1 MEIEEK
7 KEKQRTIQQNKS
19 LHLYCQQLSDKLN
32 EAGISQRVLL
42 EGLEIDNSSE
52 SIKDI
57 FRSLGKAKYKK
68 DSTAKLTTKEMSDCY
83 EEFNRHIAH
92 LGVHIP
98 WPSIN
103 EILYQQ
109 ETK

>member
-1 MEIEEK
+1 MEDKEEK
-7 KEKQRTIQQNKS
+7 KRTIQQNRS
-19 LHLYCQQLSDKLN
+19 LHLYCQQLSNKLN

-42 EGLEIDNSSE
+42 EGLEIDNSEE

-57 FRSLGKAKYKK
+57 FRSLGRAKYKK

-83 EEFNRHIAH
+83 EELNRHIAK
-92 LGVHIP
+92 LGIHIP
-98 WPSIN
+98 WPSQE

-109 ETK
+109 ENP